1 MKEGDSRVERLS
13 YYKYP
18 SGGGE
23 ELNSESGHGN
33 EVGWPNLRFILRQNF
48 WDVAMK
54 KKKRQGWGEARGVF
68 LRHSRLRIWCCVTA
82 VAQVAAVG

>member
-33 EVGWPNLRFILRQNF
+33 EVGWPNLRFILRQNC
-48 WDVAMK
+48 WQVAMK
-54 KKKRQGWGEARGVF
+54 KKKKGRGGEKPGEF
-68 LRHSRLRIWCCVTA
+68 S
-82 VAQVAAVG
+82 